1 MFPVQEGKLENTLNF
16 FMFYCDQLIMIIDSI
31 DFK

>member
-1 MFPVQEGKLENTLNF
+1 MLPVQEGKLENILNF

>member
-1 MFPVQEGKLENTLNF
+1 MFPVQEGKLENILNF
-16 FMFYCDQLIMIIDSI
+16 FMFYCNQLRLIIDII